1 MCFFD
6 KKRDN
11 NEFFFDYSVIS
22 VSADFEQNRDFFN
35 S

>member
-11 NEFFFDYSVIS
+11 NEFFFDYSIIS
-22 VSADFEQNRDFFN
+22 VSADFE
-35 S
+35 